1 LFKLRNYIIL
11 TVPLVALLLTL
22 NGILCAAQPAS
33 ASVGVL
39 FDTGHQM
46 DASDISGYRNMI
58 SELTSHG
65 LRFTEDFDG
74 NITEEDLN
82 GHHILVIVEPD
93 NALSTSEIEHIH
105 RFVATGNSLLV
116 MSDELEESA
125 RAAVNSLL
133 SPYHIQQSNILSGPG
148 IYADISSHSITE
160 GVSRYD
166 QDGAGAKFDIVDSRA
181 FSLVRDEDGDTL
193 VAGWNGGARV
203 VVISDESSFRGNQY
217 DNSDNNT
224 LISNIFNW
232 LSDVETPAADFSAQP
247 RKGESP
253 LNVHFNDTSTGNIN
267 QWLWDFGDGTGSN
280 EQNPIHE
287 YDNAGTYTV
296 KLSITGVV
304 GSDRETKQ
312 DYINVINTTGM
323 VAEVEAAKFVISE
336 IRIAPIQVLPNESVT
351 ISVNVINNGGR
362 IGDYLVVLNIDGKP
376 EDSRSISLPA
386 GISRNIVFTVAKA
399 IPGSYEVSIES
410 HKGQFIVIGSTPN
423 ASVTNPVDNAPAS
436 GALGTPVI
444 IGIITGSVAAAIA
457 VVIVTRRRHRRRLD
471 YTQDLERKYQRVL
484 SDLDKIKKSFD
495 DKQ

>member
-1 LFKLRNYIIL
+1 
-11 TVPLVALLLTL
+11 
-22 NGILCAAQPAS
+22 
-33 ASVGVL
+33 
-39 FDTGHQM
+39 M
-46 DASDISGYRNMI
+46 
-58 SELTSHG
+58 
-65 LRFTEDFDG
+65 
-74 NITEEDLN
+74 
-82 GHHILVIVEPD
+82 
-93 NALSTSEIEHIH
+93 
-105 RFVATGNSLLV
+105 
-116 MSDELEESA
+116 
-125 RAAVNSLL
+125 
-133 SPYHIQQSNILSGPG
+133 
-148 IYADISSHSITE
+148 
-160 GVSRYD
+160 
-166 QDGAGAKFDIVDSRA
+166 
-181 FSLVRDEDGDTL
+181 
-193 VAGWNGGARV
+193 
-203 VVISDESSFRGNQY
+203 
-217 DNSDNNT
+217 
-224 LISNIFNW
+224 
-232 LSDVETPAADFSAQP
+232 
-247 RKGESP
+247 
-253 LNVHFNDTSTGNIN
+253 
-267 QWLWDFGDGTGSN
+267 
-280 EQNPIHE
+280 
-287 YDNAGTYTV
+287 
-296 KLSITGVV
+296 

-444 IGIITGSVAAAIA
+444 IGVITGSVAAAIA